1 MRETTNENNKDQDK
15 DGEVELRR
23 SKRAMIEKS
32 FGLDFLTY
40 MLEGEPKTYKEVLN
54 CTEGVMWKEAIK
66 SEIDS
71 ILQNH
76 TWKLVDLPPV

>member
-1 MRETTNENNKDQDK
+1 MKNNKDQDK

-23 SKRAMIEKS
+23 SKRARVEKS

-40 MLEGEPKTYKEVLN
+40 MLEGEPQTYKEVLN
-54 CTEGVMWKEAIK
+54 STEGVMWKEAIK
-66 SEIDS
+66 SQIDF